1 MAGEYTSPF
10 AIPLEH
16 DSDQSAFTVFM
27 VVVLAIWA
35 DHVRMRSP
43 FIVLGLVL
51 AAIGYGINISTAPI
65 GVKYFGTFLSAIG
78 GYSAFPATISW
89 YVLHIKSLQLP
100 SAKRQALMEHA
111 SRRVPNN
118 VSGHYKRAVALGH
131 VVIFGNIGGIVGGN
145 VFRLQDQPR
154 FLLGSESSTQTKPRS
169 VSDYG

>member
-100 SAKRQALMEHA
+100 SAKRQGADGACLAQGAQQCLGALQA
-111 SRRVPNN
+111 RRRTRTR
-118 VSGHYKRAVALGH
+118 SHLRQHRGHRWGQ
-131 VVIFGNIGGIVGGN
+131 
-145 VFRLQDQPR
+145 RL
-154 FLLGSESSTQTKPRS
+154 SSAGPTAFPSWK
-169 VSDYG
+169 